1 MPLRTDY
8 TQRYSS
14 RREPLTAYFACE
26 AKEKKTNIQCNHKL
40 KAVIIYFWP
49 DRYPH
54 DDSLVKT
61 LCSPFNVYFHY
72 LLFFLDVL
80 PAYIPVKTLDR
91 IKFVYRDQ
99 ITWVAFC
106 CGLLFTHVLCLHKQ
120 NVLPSILSWP
130 CININIKYK

>member
-26 AKEKKTNIQCNHKL
+26 AKEKKTNIQCNQKL
-40 KAVIIYFWP
+40 KAVIYFWP

-61 LCSPFNVYFHY
+61 LCSPLNVYFHY

-99 ITWVAFC
+99 ITWVAFVVDYFSHTC
-106 CGLLFTHVLCLHKQ
+106 CVSINKTFYPQFCLGHA
-120 NVLPSILSWP
+120 
-130 CININIKYK
+130 